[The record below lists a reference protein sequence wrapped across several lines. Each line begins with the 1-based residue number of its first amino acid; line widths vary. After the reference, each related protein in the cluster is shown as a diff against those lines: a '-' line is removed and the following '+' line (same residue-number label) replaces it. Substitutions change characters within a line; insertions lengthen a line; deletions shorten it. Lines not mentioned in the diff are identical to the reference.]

1 MEGYGSRITH
11 HASRITFH
19 AIRNPQSAIRNRI
32 RYRQTEWGHTLIELL
47 IALSVSLIS
56 LIGGLT
62 LYRSGFQTLNVGR
75 TSTEMQQG
83 ARKALETMVQE
94 LQETTTGT
102 LDTSVPYA
110 ISFASARVGNGFSSK
125 NDGTPAWKNAVVY
138 FLDTGS
144 STLCRYVEAKTDWST
159 GFNTASAF
167 SASNP
172 EKLVPHV
179 TNLQFQLVGNLL
191 RITIETS
198 GNVESGTISDT
209 VTTQVYVRN

>member
-1 MEGYGSRITH
+1 
-11 HASRITFH
+11 
-19 AIRNPQSAIRNRI
+19 
-32 RYRQTEWGHTLIELL
+32 L

-94 LQETTTGT
+94 LQETTAGT

-110 ISFASARVGNGFSSK
+110 ISFASAREWVLNDEGILVWEFEPNP
-125 NDGTPAWKNAVVY
+125 DGTPTWKNAVVY

>member
-1 MEGYGSRITH
+1 MRKRLQRRGGEG
-11 HASRITFH
+11 ASEGVCESLALTL
-19 AIRNPQSAIRNRI
+19 PRNRI
-32 RYRQTEWGHTLIELL
+32 KYRRTEYGHTLIELL

-94 LQETTTGT
+94 LQETTAGT
-102 LDTSVPYA
+102 LDISVPYA
-110 ISFASARVGNGFSSK
+110 ISFASARETTGFASK
-125 NDGTPAWKNAVVY
+125 ADGTPAWKNAVVY
-138 FLDTGS
+138 FLDTGT